1 MKLTLI
7 YLLLWSLHT
16 LDPHADFESS
26 MMAETAT
33 EYLLQKKLF
42 LKLSLNSQENTCDRV
57 FLLQNW

>member
-16 LDPHADFESS
+16 LDPHANFGLSI
-26 MMAETAT
+26 MAEAAT

-57 FLLQNW
+57 FL